1 LNNLYT
7 GLEISAFY
15 VYAQYFTALWGVMS
29 YSAGMPALYAIG
41 CLNFTVLF
49 WVYKYLLLKQY
60 TKTTAFDQQLCISSM
75 SLFKYAVALHLFFG
89 AWFYSNSN
97 ILSASNLK
105 MLDVVRRK
113 ISESKYTKK
122 IDS

>member
-1 LNNLYT
+1 
-7 GLEISAFY
+7 
-15 VYAQYFTALWGVMS
+15 MS

-60 TKTTAFDQQLCISSM
+60 TKTTAFDQKLCIESM
-75 SLFKYAVALHLFFG
+75 SLFKYAVIFHLFFG

-97 ILSASNLK
+97 ILSAQNLAL
-105 MLDVVRRK
+105 LDVVRRK
-113 ISESKYTKK
+113 ISENKYT
-122 IDS
+122 